1 MALIFYLSCKQELK
15 KSSSFSETFR
25 FGYKAQT
32 FCLIFVFHWTNCLLF
47 NHCFIRICFPKS
59 TRYEEGQIY
68 FWASRL
74 FKWSQIQL
82 TIELFLLCWFKRFL
96 TWTNNITSYIRSEED
111 VFLKKKKKK
120 KKIILKLSW
129 MKDNCAFWWCY
140 LSLHF
145 HYFSTARQM
154 VFALHNKKLMAVNF
168 RTLQQLNQWQTNP
181 GPMEAYK

>member
-111 VFLKKKKKK
+111 VFSKKKKKK
-120 KKIILKLSW
+120 KNHSKTQLDERQLCFLMMLFII
-129 MKDNCAFWWCY
+129 AF
-140 LSLHF
+140 SLF
-145 HYFSTARQM
+145 
-154 VFALHNKKLMAVNF
+154 LHCTSDGLCP
-168 RTLQQLNQWQTNP
+168 T
-181 GPMEAYK
+181 

>member
-1 MALIFYLSCKQELK
+1 MAVIFHLSCKQELK

-25 FGYKAQT
+25 FGYKAQM

-59 TRYEEGQIY
+59 TRDEEGQIY

-111 VFLKKKKKK
+111 VFSKKKKKK
-120 KKIILKLSW
+120 NHSKTQLDERQLCFLMMLFII
-129 MKDNCAFWWCY
+129 AF
-140 LSLHF
+140 SLF
-145 HYFSTARQM
+145 
-154 VFALHNKKLMAVNF
+154 LHCTSDGLCP
-168 RTLQQLNQWQTNP
+168 T
-181 GPMEAYK
+181 